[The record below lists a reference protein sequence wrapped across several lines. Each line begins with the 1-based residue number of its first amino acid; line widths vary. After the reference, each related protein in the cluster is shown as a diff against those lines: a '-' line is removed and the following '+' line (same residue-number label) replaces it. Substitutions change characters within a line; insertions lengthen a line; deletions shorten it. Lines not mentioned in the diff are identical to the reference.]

1 MPVMLQNI
9 LVIALAG
16 FMLYDHGTGRQLVGR
31 EPVMIAVVMGLIMGD
46 MQTALIIGGTLQL
59 MSLGVAGM
67 GGASVPEYGMAAMVG
82 IFLAGRSGL
91 DTGTAVTVGLPVGM
105 LGMQLDV
112 LVKMLNNVWA
122 HMEKRC
128 LYERNYKRMQLIFLI
143 SIVTFALKYMAPVA
157 VVVFF
162 GPKIVEVILNVLPT
176 WFLLG
181 LSVAGGMLPV
191 VGICM
196 LMNYM
201 PLKKYV
207 SFLVAGYV
215 FSAYLG
221 LPILGVALLGG
232 AAAYYI
238 YLQNIRNMNQAAE
251 AAVQC
256 AGGDDYDE

>member
-1 MPVMLQNI
+1 MPVFLQDI
-9 LVIALAG
+9 LVIVLSG
-16 FMLYDHGTGRQLVGR
+16 YMLYDHGTGRQLVGR
-31 EPVMIAVVMGLIMGD
+31 EPVMIAILMGLIMGD
-46 MQTALIIGGTLQL
+46 LQTALIIGGTLQL

-82 IFLAGRSGL
+82 IFLAARNGL

-122 HMEKRC
+122 HMEKKY
-128 LYERNYKRMQLIFLI
+128 LHERNYKKMQLVFLLSIF
-143 SIVTFALKYMAPVA
+143 TFALKYMVPVT

-162 GPKIVEVILNVLPT
+162 GPAIVEVILNVLPT
-176 WFLLG
+176 WFLSG

-196 LMNYM
+196 LMNFM
-201 PLKKYV
+201 PLKKYF
-207 SFLVAGYV
+207 SFIIAGFV

-221 LPILGVALLGG
+221 LPILGVAFLGG

-238 YLQNIRNMNQAAE
+238 YLSNSKNVGSQYAVAADG
-251 AAVQC
+251 